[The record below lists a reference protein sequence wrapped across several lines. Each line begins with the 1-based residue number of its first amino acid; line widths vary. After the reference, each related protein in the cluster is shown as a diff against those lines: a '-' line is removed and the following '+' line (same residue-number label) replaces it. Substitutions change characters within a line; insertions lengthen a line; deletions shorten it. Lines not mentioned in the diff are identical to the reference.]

1 MEPHQIIGQVHE
13 AFPSLTTKVA
23 RIAGVSAETIRSHH
37 REPKSRNPNSSGN
50 TSPVTHYI
58 EYVHRNEAAERGAGR
73 MMANRVHAS
82 LISEMDE
89 DDGLSQAEHFD
100 AIADENCDVQ
110 KWLGRFQI
118 DTATP
123 NQLIAFEREC
133 SEAIEALLAAKA
145 SARKARRLKEAGLK
159 IVVNGRVRA

>member
-1 MEPHQIIGQVHE
+1 MEAHELVGQIHE
-13 AFPSLTTKVA
+13 AFPNLSTKVA

-37 REPKSRNPNSSGN
+37 REPKSRNPNCSGN

-73 MMANRVHAS
+73 MLANRVHAS
-82 LISEMDE
+82 LISEMDD
-89 DDGLSQAEHFD
+89 DDGLSHAEHSD
-100 AIADENCDVQ
+100 LIADESCDVQ

-118 DTATP
+118 ETATP

-133 SEAIEALLAAKA
+133 SENIEVLLAAKA
-145 SARKARRLKEAGLK
+145 SARKSRRLKEAGLK
-159 IVVNGRVRA
+159 VVTNGARA